1 MNQPKSI
8 STLTDKPM
16 SGNTSE
22 SISDSKQPFKLRYSS
37 LVATIIIALVI
48 GMTFSGCGGPDVKI
62 VDGVASFE
70 ERLHP
75 YSRAEIFAFTMTLP
89 TA

>member
-1 MNQPKSI
+1 
-8 STLTDKPM
+8 M